1 MTQGIDPE
9 TYFSKVLHTKHQAIE
24 TQVTQGVLDAGADY
38 NRNRNAMI
46 EQGLIKAE
54 RSKII
59 WQSAPLPNDAFAVS
73 KALAADKAFVARLQ
87 AGTGRRRRGA
97 EEPARP
103 AATALH
109 RFRQPRQRLLQAD
122 PRRRAGHRQAA
133 GEVITVRTLESR
145 LLDRFAG
152 RLGFLA
158 LALAYALLVP
168 PASPRWR
175 AKTNCRSGASRWPT
189 WSRRRRVRPAEL
201 SRCLVRQPASR
212 IPQRRRH
219 PAARREPAGSRTRYL
234 AGLGRATWTTVR
246 IATLGSLLGALL
258 ALPLGVLTARNLAA
272 PRALAWP
279 AKAILDVA
287 RSIHTLV
294 FGLVLVGIV
303 GLGPTA
309 GILAIALHSMGTY
322 GKLFAEAIESLDM
335 AAIDAVRSVGAG
347 PVQVFFN
354 AVWPSVLPQFV
365 SSHLYVWEF
374 NIRDST
380 ILGIIGAGGLGL
392 LITEATSLFQW
403 GRLATVLI
411 VVVAPG
417 LRLRRA
423 SRRIREA
430 LL

>member
-1 MTQGIDPE
+1 M
-9 TYFSKVLHTKHQAIE
+9 
-24 TQVTQGVLDAGADY
+24 
-38 NRNRNAMI
+38 
-46 EQGLIKAE
+46 
-54 RSKII
+54 
-59 WQSAPLPNDAFAVS
+59 
-73 KALAADKAFVARLQ
+73 
-87 AGTGRRRRGA
+87 
-97 EEPARP
+97 
-103 AATALH
+103 
-109 RFRQPRQRLLQAD
+109 
-122 PRRRAGHRQAA
+122 
-133 GEVITVRTLESR
+133 ITVRTLESR

-152 RLGFLA
+152 RIGFLA
-158 LALAYALLVP
+158 LALAYALLVLACL
-168 PASPRWR
+168 ASL
-175 AKTNCRSGASRWPT
+175 AGEG
-189 WSRRRRVRPAEL
+189 EL
-201 SRCLVRQPASR
+201 TLGRQPLANLVKT
-212 IPQRRRH
+212 
-219 PAARREPAGSRTRYL
+219 AGEFARPSFLDVWFGKPHLEYRSDDGTLLRVENRQEVELAYL

-258 ALPLGVLTARNLAA
+258 ALPLSVLTARNLAA

-279 AKAILDVA
+279 AKTILDVA

-392 LITEATSLFQW
+392 LISEATSLFQW

-411 VVVAPG
+411 VIVVLVAG
-417 LRLRRA
+417 FDAA